1 MAERVPR
8 LAVGGDLGAIKA
20 IVHAAYAPYIARIGR
35 EPGPML
41 DDYHALVR
49 DGRVH
54 VVEQGGVVRGLLVLR
69 EQPDALLLDN
79 VAVSP
84 LAQGM
89 GLGRILLAFAEAVA
103 RASGYQTIK
112 LYTNEAMSENRLLY
126 ARNGYIETHRAVER
140 GLRRVFMTKKLD

>member
-1 MAERVPR
+1 
-8 LAVGGDLGAIKA
+8 
-20 IVHAAYAPYIARIGR
+20 
-35 EPGPML
+35 ML